1 MKYLLI
7 LLFASFQSTHAQTV
21 TFKEIKLKP
30 KSEFY
35 TTNESTIIY
44 PLAFTNNKP
53 VDKLINDKIKNEM
66 LGEDAVTARKALT
79 EQSSEGLVNMSYKV
93 SFKKYGI
100 LSITIYAEGCGAH
113 CSSWNTYFNFD
124 LKTGKTI
131 SIYDLVAENRIDSF
145 RKIVSADKIKAL
157 NKYKEEKRN
166 YSGNDIDSASIH
178 WAIEQVDDN
187 CIGNIQLEHFSLSET
202 GIEIMDPCEF
212 PHAIRALE
220 PDYALKYSY
229 KDMLPFLKP
238 AFQHLFSK

>member
-7 LLFASFQSTHAQTV
+7 LLSISFQSTIAQTV
-21 TFKEIKLKP
+21 TFKEINLKP
-30 KSEFY
+30 NSEFY
-35 TTNESTIIY
+35 NSNESTIIY
-44 PLAFTNNKP
+44 PLVVTNNKP
-53 VDKLINDKIKNEM
+53 VDKLINDKIKSEM
-66 LGEDAVTARKALT
+66 LGEDAVTARKALN
-79 EQSSEGLVNMSYKV
+79 EQISEGLINMSYEV
-93 SFKKYGI
+93 SFKRYGI
-100 LSITIYAEGCGAH
+100 LSFTIYAEGCGAH

-145 RKIVSADKIKAL
+145 RKIVLADKIKAL

-166 YSGNDIDSASIH
+166 YSGNDNDSVSIS
-178 WAIEQVDDN
+178 WAIELVDDN
-187 CIGNIQLEHFSLSET
+187 CIENVQLEHFSLSET

-229 KDMLPFLKP
+229 KFILPFLKP
-238 AFQHLFSK
+238 WFQRLFSK